1 MQALVAWGKG
11 DSAYNHLA
19 DVKLPVLVANGS
31 NDVMVPTINSFTMAQ
46 LLPDAQLIVY
56 PNSGHG
62 FLFQYPDLFVDH
74 ALRFLR

>member
-1 MQALVAWGKG
+1 
-11 DSAYNHLA
+11 
-19 DVKLPVLVANGS
+19 
-31 NDVMVPTINSFTMAQ
+31 MAQ

-56 PNSGHG
+56 PDSGHG